1 MILLSDTKGNIL
13 KYFKNQL
20 YLLGDICHN
29 NSKTLELIKNMF
41 PIPEI
46 IYNLG
51 TEELDLP
58 AKIGFARI
66 LTSLFENT
74 EKLMFVKKPKLQQLW
89 EDEKNG
95 RGRVSKYM
103 QPEDLEKLKELITNF
118 FNNDPSVGEPY
129 LQYEILRLLSYLVR
143 CDFIFAKAESA
154 LDWKE
159 KLTKS
164 YTVISSAFSFCFK
177 YLQQL
182 AIERDNAQ
190 FKRTHTSRKLNDE
203 NDAEEINI
211 TPTQPAVTEEQMED
225 ARNNPLKIT

>member
-1 MILLSDTKGNIL
+1 
-13 KYFKNQL
+13 
-20 YLLGDICHN
+20 
-29 NSKTLELIKNMF
+29 MF

-51 TEELDLP
+51 TDQLDIL

-118 FNNDPSVGEPY
+118 FKNDPSVGEPY

-159 KLTKS
+159 KLAKA

-177 YLQQL
+177 HLQQL
-182 AIERDNAQ
+182 AAERDNVM
-190 FKRTHTSRKLNDE
+190 FKKTHTAKKFN
-203 NDAEEINI
+203 EEDDSEEMARV
-211 TPTQPAVTEEQMED
+211 TSQPAVTEEQMED
-225 ARNNPLKIT
+225 ARINYFIMTK